1 MANCLEGISIESI
14 SCCVPRNQYTLT
26 EYAPELFNEKAARRM
41 AKATGFSS
49 LRIADSSI
57 TTADLCT
64 RAAEKILQ
72 EEDIK
77 NIGAL
82 IFVSQTPDYVLPA
95 TSHIIQ
101 ERLGLRNDVFCLD
114 INEGC
119 SGYVTGVY
127 TAGLLAKQLN
137 KAVCLLGGDTISK
150 LTSPVDRAT
159 RSIFGDAGTATI
171 IKPGVQNVYFS
182 FASYGDRGYAII
194 MENSRHK
201 SVANPKNNGYLYLDG
216 IGIMNFTLNEVPEL
230 IEGLCHEAGAT
241 TKDISLYACHQANK
255 MILESL
261 ADKLSLSVDKIP
273 FTAGDCGNES
283 SASIPMVL
291 TASQDKDLTK
301 VLCCGFGVGLSVGAF
316 VYDFSKTKFY
326 GVSEL

>member
-14 SCCVPRNQYTLT
+14 SCCVPHNQYTLT
-26 EYAPELFNEKAARRM
+26 EYAPELFNEKSARRM

-49 LRIADSSI
+49 LRIADSNI

-64 RAAEKILQ
+64 RAAEKILS

-95 TSHIIQ
+95 TSHILQ
-101 ERLGLRNDVFCLD
+101 ERLGLGNDVLCLD

-171 IKPGVQNVYFS
+171 VASGSQNVHFS
-182 FASYGDRGYAII
+182 FAGYGDRAHAII
-194 MENSRHK
+194 VENSRHRR
-201 SVANPKNNGYLYLDG
+201 VNEAVNDGCLYLDG
-216 IGIMNFTLNEVPEL
+216 VGIMNFTLNEVPTL
-230 IEGLCHEAGAT
+230 MKDLCREANMDMA
-241 TKDISLYACHQANK
+241 DISLFACHQANK
-255 MILESL
+255 MILQSL
-261 ADKLSLSVDKIP
+261 ADKLSVPVDKIP

-301 VLCCGFGVGLSVGAF
+301 VLCCGFGVGLSVGTF
-316 VYDFSKTKFY
+316 IYDFSNTKFY
-326 GVSEL
+326 GVSEI